1 MLKTPLKILL
11 LPLLIMISTACNS
24 TTDGTVCFA
33 IFISIGIEVA
43 DQAGTP
49 VELDELTIIISRTGK
64 EVDLC
69 KSEPSF
75 CGESG
80 IAGNPEFGQYM
91 IFHDGLRSEIF
102 GPAMGII
109 VSGKKG
115 DVEFQRLYMIGD
127 NGCNVELLSGDTQVI
142 LEI

>member
-1 MLKTPLKILL
+1 MLKTPLKTLL
-11 LPLLIMISTACNS
+11 LPLLILFSSAC
-24 TTDGTVCFA
+24 DVADDKVCLA
-33 IFISIGIEVA
+33 IFISIGIEVT
-43 DQAGTP
+43 DQIGAP
-49 VELDELTIIISRTGK
+49 VVLDELKITVSRTGK
-64 EVDLC
+64 EIDLC
-69 KSEPSF
+69 ESEPSF

-80 IAGNPEFGQYM
+80 MAGNPEMGQYT

-115 DVEFQRLYMIGD
+115 ELEFQRLFVIGD
-127 NGCNVELLSGDTQVI
+127 NGCNVELLSGDTGVV